1 MNRLIYKIEQS
12 KFIKWNKKIRKTN
25 KYKVIAIAIIFLIFV
40 SIFIG
45 LLCSYP
51 YSSNTNIFNDPYKV
65 IDKNLLPLLVGF
77 LSGFSL
83 SVAGCAMQGVLRN
96 SLAGPTT
103 LGFIPIATLGIFVVE
118 VANLTKYTYLFY
130 LFAFLF
136 SLIALFVNFIS
147 IKYDKDSY
155 KLVLVGLIFGAF
167 ISSLTAI
174 LQSYFS
180 LSFGNVNIWI
190 GQTQINYFLGSFK
203 YERLIY
209 SSIITFIGFVLVIT
223 HSKKLNIIESNLTL
237 AMSLGI
243 NVRKVYWIMGL
254 ASILLTI
261 SAVNLIG
268 SLVIIGIV
276 MPHLAR
282 LILGTRNY
290 YIVTPVSG
298 FLTGT
303 TIMIAM
309 YINAIYNFGLN
320 LYAVIVALPIF
331 VYMMF
336 VRKK

>member
-1 MNRLIYKIEQS
+1 MS
-12 KFIKWNKKIRKTN
+12 
-25 KYKVIAIAIIFLIFV
+25 
-40 SIFIG
+40 
-45 LLCSYP
+45 
-51 YSSNTNIFNDPYKV
+51 
-65 IDKNLLPLLVGF
+65 
-77 LSGFSL
+77 
-83 SVAGCAMQGVLRN
+83 RN

-209 SSIITFIGFVLVIT
+209 SSIITLIGFVLVIT